1 MGKDAAFVALGLTE
15 TARSTEITRA
25 FRTLSRR
32 THPDV
37 GGDPV
42 CFAAIVAAYRSLQRA
57 GLVDREQPT
66 LATPA
71 FVDSYYRR
79 MLRQLDQG
87 TRRLESATRFR
98 PSPVTQ
104 AAAGERFADV
114 LDRQLRQVSSHRET
128 EICLTSRR

>member
-15 TARSTEITRA
+15 SAPSTEITLA

-57 GLVDREQPT
+57 GLVDREQPK
-66 LATPA
+66 LAAPS
-71 FVDSYYRR
+71 FVDGYYSR
-79 MLRQLDQG
+79 MLRQLDQAS
-87 TRRLESATRFR
+87 RKLESATRFR
-98 PSPVTQ
+98 PSPVTRT
-104 AAAGERFADV
+104 AAGESFADV
-114 LDRQLRQVSSHRET
+114 LDRHLRQVS
-128 EICLTSRR
+128 